1 MTDIPAASIPKLLIE
16 SIARE
21 LLMAIED
28 ALMAGAQRAFKASR
42 GINEGHLPHALGQLR
57 HFHMNEAFHSAL
69 AAANASPTPING
81 NGVICG
87 RAGKFNLARF
97 NTSSGVWNHG
107 RRSETRK
114 RLSEVNKA
122 LEPLVQPE
130 LFREYVEPSIATVF
144 IVACFAGV
152 RYRPETPLEIQI
164 AVPDR
169 NMRGWLFREPIQ
181 AFVNRYY
188 QGPPVQI
195 DGAKPK
201 LRSAQQR
208 KKRGDGE

>member
-1 MTDIPAASIPKLLIE
+1 MKGVPPDSIPKLLIE
-16 SIARE
+16 NIPRE

-28 ALMAGAQRAFKASR
+28 SLIAGAQRAFNASK
-42 GINEGHLPHALGQLR
+42 GIAEGHLPHALGQLR
-57 HFHMNEAFHSAL
+57 HFHMNEAYHSAL
-69 AAANASPTPING
+69 AAGKASPTPING

-97 NTSSGVWNHG
+97 NTRSGVWNHG

-114 RLSEVNKA
+114 RLAEVNRA

-144 IVACFAGV
+144 IVACFTGV
-152 RYRPETPLEIQI
+152 RFQPETPLDIHI
-164 AVPDR
+164 AVPNRD
-169 NMRGWLFREPIQ
+169 MRGWLFRESLH
-181 AFVNRYY
+181 AFMNRYY
-188 QGPPVQI
+188 QGPPMQI

-201 LRSAQQR
+201 LKSAQQR
-208 KKRGDGE
+208 KKPGDAE